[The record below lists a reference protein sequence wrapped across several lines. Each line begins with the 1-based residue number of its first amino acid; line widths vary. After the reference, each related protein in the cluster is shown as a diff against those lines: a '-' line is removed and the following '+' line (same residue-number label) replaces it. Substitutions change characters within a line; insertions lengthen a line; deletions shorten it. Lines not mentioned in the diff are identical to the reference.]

1 MRELTKAENI
11 TVTRDEV
18 EAAVTAEAEHQVEHH
33 GADFREV
40 TKILRRKENVD
51 SIENQLLSRKV
62 IDRMV
67 NIAQGA

>member
-11 TVTRDEV
+11 TVTKAEV

-33 GADFREV
+33 GADLREV
-40 TKILRRKENVD
+40 SRILRRKENLD